1 MTRLDDHD
9 YHNHFCKHHN
19 RKNVKQSCI
28 NCILIQQKA
37 RTIQINVK
45 LNNIA
50 PNFYYKQEQNEPI
63 YTLAA
68 SAKVLV
74 ISV

>member
-1 MTRLDDHD
+1 MYKLYFKPT
-9 YHNHFCKHHN
+9 K
-19 RKNVKQSCI
+19 KQGH
-28 NCILIQQKA
+28 A
-37 RTIQINVK
+37 IQINVK

>member
-1 MTRLDDHD
+1 MYKLYFKPPKSKDMQYRL
-9 YHNHFCKHHN
+9 
-19 RKNVKQSCI
+19 
-28 NCILIQQKA
+28 
-37 RTIQINVK
+37 
-45 LNNIA
+45 NIA